1 MTAVEGRANALFGAN
16 AEALRMDV
24 ARMIAE
30 VASFMLRYFLFY
42 CNVPDTGVFSLICD
56 ASFLS
61 TNPSSRHD
69 TLHTTRTGTVPS
81 GHST

>member
-24 ARMIAE
+24 ATMIAE

-42 CNVPDTGVFSLICD
+42 CNVPATDVFSLMCD

-61 TNPSSRHD
+61 
-69 TLHTTRTGTVPS
+69 RTPV
-81 GHST
+81 